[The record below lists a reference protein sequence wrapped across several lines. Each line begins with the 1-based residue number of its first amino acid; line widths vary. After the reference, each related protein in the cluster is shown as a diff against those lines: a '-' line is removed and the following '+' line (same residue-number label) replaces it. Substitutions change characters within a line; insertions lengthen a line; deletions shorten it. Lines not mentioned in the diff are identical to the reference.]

1 MLSLFHFSIR
11 RISSKVYLGFAIPAA
26 TILGIGMFSLHS
38 FARIDEKIST
48 IYDDRVIPLEQ
59 LKSISDNYGIH
70 VIDATNKA
78 NDGLISHQEGLRQ
91 VILASEHIEKTWNE
105 YLLTKLTPD
114 ESKLAEEV
122 KQLFIPA
129 NQQIEQLKIALEKGD
144 RPALSE
150 LDGTLYTTID
160 PLTNKL
166 QKLIDLQLRVAEQ
179 ERQAAATLYQKT
191 RTVFLFLLVFAL
203 LLASPLGYFIS
214 RVITRTL
221 KETIDQ
227 VARAS
232 REIAV
237 ATEQH
242 ERVAGQQ
249 AAAVHQT
256 TATMNELGTSA
267 QHSAEQAQSA
277 ATGAQQVSEL
287 TVNGIQ
293 TVKTTLQTMAELKA
307 KVEGIS
313 EQILNLSRQTNEIGT
328 ISGLV
333 ADLANQTNMLALN
346 AAVEAVRAGNQGKG
360 FAVVAGEIRK
370 LADQSKQAA
379 EKINILVADIQSAIN
394 STILATEVGTKTV
407 KQGVETTEKTAE
419 AFSHVSDAIQTV
431 AVSSQQ
437 ISLNVR
443 QQAIAIQQIIDTM
456 GALNDSALQTASGIQ
471 QTKVGTQ
478 QLKQITEQLQ
488 ETV

>member
-1 MLSLFHFSIR
+1 MLSLLHLK
-11 RISSKVYLGFAIPAA
+11 RISSKVYLGFAIPAT
-26 TILGIGMFSLHS
+26 TILGIGIFSLYS
-38 FARIDEKIST
+38 FAQIDGKIGT
-48 IYDDRVIPLEQ
+48 IYDNRVIPLEQ

-78 NDGLISHQEGLRQ
+78 NNGLVSPREGLRQ
-91 VILASEHIEKTWNE
+91 VNLASEQIEQKWNE
-105 YLLTKLTPD
+105 YLSTELTPE
-114 ESKLAEEV
+114 ESKLVEET
-122 KQLFIPA
+122 KELFIPA
-129 NQQIEQLKIALEKGD
+129 NQQIEQLKMALEKGD
-144 RPALSE
+144 RQALSK
-150 LDGTLYTTID
+150 LDGALYTTID

-166 QKLIDLQLRVAEQ
+166 QELIDLQLRVAQQ
-179 ERQAAATLYQKT
+179 ERQASAILYQQT
-191 RTVFLFLLVFAL
+191 RTVFLFLLGFSL

-227 VARAS
+227 VAKAS
-232 REIAV
+232 QEIAI

-242 ERVAGQQ
+242 EQVASQQ

-256 TATMNELGTSA
+256 TATMHELGTSA

-277 ATGAQQVSEL
+277 AIGAEQVSEL
-287 TVNGIQ
+287 TVSGIQ
-293 TVKTTLQTMAELKA
+293 TVNTTLQAMADLKT

-313 EQILNLSRQTNEIGT
+313 EQTLNLSRQTNEIAT
-328 ISGLV
+328 ISSLV

-360 FAVVAGEIRK
+360 FAIVAEEIRK
-370 LADQSKQAA
+370 LADQSKLAA
-379 EKINILVADIQSAIN
+379 EKINTLVANVQSAIN

-407 KQGVETTEKTAE
+407 KHGTETAEKTAE
-419 AFSHVSDAIQTV
+419 SFSHVSDAIQTV
-431 AVSSQQ
+431 ATSSQQ
-437 ISLNVR
+437 ISLNVK

-471 QTKVGTQ
+471 QTRVGTQ
-478 QLKQITEQLQ
+478 QLKQVTEQLQ
-488 ETV
+488 ETI